1 MNTNKEIGT
10 VILRIIIGLIFFI
23 HGFVKFQGGIENIAV
38 WFSRIG
44 IAGFMAYVVA
54 SIELIGGIALIVG
67 FGTRVVSVLFALLM
81 IGAIVKVKLAAGFLG
96 NSKMAGYELEL
107 AYLAIS
113 LFLAINGSKKF
124 SVGQFFGKRSSTS
137 SF

>member
-23 HGFVKFQGGIENIAV
+23 HGFVKFQVGIENIAV
-38 WFSRIG
+38 WFNSIG